1 MFGPMLR
8 EWRTARRYSQSHLA
22 EQAEV
27 STRHLS
33 CLERGVS
40 APSRQMVLV
49 LASALDVPLRER
61 NSLLQAAGFASAYR
75 ERDLDDLELEPVR
88 QALRFILDQT
98 EPNAAVVVDRLWT
111 IRMMNRPFEAFLSWI
126 LERPVSPGMNL
137 ARLTVDP
144 SALGRYIVNAAALND
159 VFIERVRREA
169 QVDNDAELHAL
180 VEDLR
185 ELAGPPRPFE

>member
-49 LASALDVPLRER
+49 LASALDVPLRAR

-88 QALRFILDQT
+88 KALRFLLDQT
-98 EPNAAVVVDRLWT
+98 CLLYTSPSPRDRT
-111 IRMMNRPFEAFLSWI
+111 RSRM
-126 LERPVSPGMNL
+126 
-137 ARLTVDP
+137 P
-144 SALGRYIVNAAALND
+144 SSA
-159 VFIERVRREA
+159 
-169 QVDNDAELHAL
+169 
-180 VEDLR
+180 
-185 ELAGPPRPFE
+185 